1 MKDVQGGQMLHIGN
15 LLSDKGVALSLKAR
29 NRDEVLREL
38 ITLIP
43 ALADRP
49 AEREKLFHALKEREE
64 LCSTGIGD
72 GVALPHARNAMVGL
86 VDEPVIVFGRK
97 VEGMHYA
104 SIDGAAVKLFFLLI
118 APNVTTHLRILARLS
133 RLLRNPHVRNSLLTA
148 ESVSRVLSIIKVNEV
163 DLDSLPSH

>member
-1 MKDVQGGQMLHIGN
+1 MLHIGN